1 MSTGVTPIVGAV
13 VGAAAVT
20 FFAASPGGGFMIY
33 LIAPF
38 LLIWLLYSLYIF
50 WRRPERRRTHGIATG
65 IWLLAVA
72 AIAGL
77 HTWYYH
83 QARESADALVAAVVQ
98 FRQQHGVWPSSAAAL
113 GIDEKQD
120 GMRAARVGY
129 FLKDGRPNV
138 MYASTFQM
146 FATYSYNFETQQWDY
161 FAD

>member
-13 VGAAAVT
+13 VGAAAFT
-20 FFAASPGGGFMIY
+20 FFAASPGGGFMVY

-38 LLIWLLYSLYIF
+38 LLIWLLYTVYIF

-65 IWLLAVA
+65 IWLLAIAV
-72 AIAGL
+72 IAGL
-77 HTWYYH
+77 HTWYYQ
-83 QARESADALVAAVVQ
+83 QARKSADALVAAVAQ
-98 FRQQHGVWPSSAAAL
+98 FKQQHGVWPASEAAL
-113 GIDEKQD
+113 GIDDKRPRSHMQS
-120 GMRAARVGY
+120 ASY
-129 FLKDGRPNV
+129 FLKDGSPKV